1 MEGLSYELYPFN
13 IYCKLIEPGGIQTD
27 FWNRSLEITDGVKE
41 SPYSTYAEKY
51 LEDMTEPV
59 SSNRSSP
66 DLVAETIYIAATDN
80 IKQWRYLVASE
91 EFINYPKS
99 MTDQE
104 WIASM
109 MKNYLG
115 KD

>member
-66 DLVAETIYIAATDN
+66 DLVQKLFTSLLLITLNNGVILLR
-80 IKQWRYLVASE
+80 Q
-91 EFINYPKS
+91 
-99 MTDQE
+99 
-104 WIASM
+104 
-109 MKNYLG
+109 KNLSTTVSL
-115 KD
+115 

>member
-1 MEGLSYELYPFN
+1 
-13 IYCKLIEPGGIQTD
+13 
-27 FWNRSLEITDGVKE
+27 
-41 SPYSTYAEKY
+41 
-51 LEDMTEPV
+51 
-59 SSNRSSP
+59 

-91 EFINYPKS
+91 EFINYRKS

>member
-51 LEDMTEPV
+51 L
-59 SSNRSSP
+59 
-66 DLVAETIYIAATDN
+66 
-80 IKQWRYLVASE
+80 
-91 EFINYPKS
+91 
-99 MTDQE
+99 
-104 WIASM
+104 
-109 MKNYLG
+109 
-115 KD
+115 